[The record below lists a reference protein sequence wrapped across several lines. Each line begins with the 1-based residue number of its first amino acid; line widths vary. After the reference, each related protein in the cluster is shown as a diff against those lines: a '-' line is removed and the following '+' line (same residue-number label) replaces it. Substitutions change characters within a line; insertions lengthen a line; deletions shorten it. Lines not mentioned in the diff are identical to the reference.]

1 MSTPARPVGAH
12 RPTPPDHPFAHVLVA
27 VDLSPAGLRLLHHLD
42 PLRSLGADRLTLVYV
57 TGPAVVEQARDELEG
72 YADMAR
78 SQGFQV
84 EVATPLGLPA
94 EGILE
99 AASELGCTA
108 LLLGTRSHS
117 AVRHAFLGNVALEV
131 LEKARLPVLLQPL
144 PVHDE
149 EAPARGSAIRSLL
162 LATDFSEAAAPAAVL
177 AEHLAVERGFPV
189 DLVHALEGG
198 SSEERKEEA
207 SLRLEG
213 LARQFR
219 DAGVA
224 EVETYL
230 PVGHPLERIPAVADR
245 FPGALVVM
253 GTRGRGFLGGLLLG
267 SVSRGL
273 AAGSRIPL
281 LLVPAP
287 HNGAARSRQA

>member
-1 MSTPARPVGAH
+1 MSTPVDAVDAP

-27 VDLSPAGLRLLHHLD
+27 VDLSPAGLRLLLHLD
-42 PLRSLGADRLTLVYV
+42 SLRSLGVRRLTLVYV
-57 TGPAVVEQARDELEG
+57 TGPAIVEQSRKELEG
-72 YADMAR
+72 YAGMAR

-99 AASELGCTA
+99 TASELDCTA
-108 LLLGTRSHS
+108 ILLGTRSHS

-131 LEKARLPVLLQPL
+131 MQKSRLPVLLQPL

-149 EAPARGSAIRSLL
+149 AAPARGREIRSLL
-162 LATDFSEAAAPAAVL
+162 LATDFSDAAAPATRL
-177 AEHLAVERGFPV
+177 AERLALEHGFPV

-198 SSEERKEEA
+198 TGEERKEEA

-213 LARQFR
+213 LARHFR

-224 EVETYL
+224 EVETHM

-245 FPGALVVM
+245 VPGALVVM

-281 LLVPAP
+281 LLVPVRAA
-287 HNGAARSRQA
+287 GAGGSDDT

>member
-1 MSTPARPVGAH
+1 MSTPVEFVDAG

-27 VDLSPAGLRLLHHLD
+27 VDLTPAGLRLLHHLD
-42 PLRSLGADRLTLVYV
+42 SLRSLGAGRLTLVYV
-57 TGPAVVEQARDELEG
+57 TGPAVEKQSRDELEEHAG
-72 YADMAR
+72 MVR
-78 SQGFQV
+78 SQGFEV
-84 EVATPLGLPA
+84 EIATPLGLPA

-99 AASELGCTA
+99 TASERGATA
-108 LLLGTRSHS
+108 ILLGTRSQS

-131 LEKARLPVLLQPL
+131 MEKARLPVLLQPL
-144 PVHDE
+144 PIHDE
-149 EAPARGSAIRSLL
+149 DEPAHGDEIRSLL
-162 LATDFSEAAAPAAVL
+162 VATDFSDAASPAARL
-177 AEHLAVERGFPV
+177 AERLALEHGFPV

-198 SSEERKEEA
+198 ASEERKEEA

-213 LARQFR
+213 LARRFR

-253 GTRGRGFLGGLLLG
+253 GTHGRSFLGGLILG

-281 LLVPAP
+281 LLVPVGRERAGGP
-287 HNGAARSRQA
+287 GDG

>member
-1 MSTPARPVGAH
+1 MSTPAQPAGGP

-42 PLRSLGADRLTLVYV
+42 ALRSLGAGHLTLVYV
-57 TGPAVVEQARDELEG
+57 TGPALVEQSRKELEG
-72 YADMAR
+72 YAGMAR
-78 SQGFQV
+78 SQGFRV

-99 AASELGCTA
+99 TASELGATSI
-108 LLLGTRSHS
+108 LLGTRSHS

-131 LEKARLPVLLQPL
+131 MEKSPLPVLLQPL

-149 EAPARGSAIRSLL
+149 AAPARGREIRSLL
-162 LATDFSEAAAPAAVL
+162 LATDFSDAAAPAAAL
-177 AEHLAVERGFPV
+177 AERLALEHGFPL

-198 SSEERKEEA
+198 TTEERKEEA

-213 LARQFR
+213 LARHFR

-224 EVETYL
+224 EVESYM

-273 AAGSRIPL
+273 AAASRIPL
-281 LLVPAP
+281 LLVPV
-287 HNGAARSRQA
+287 RQGRDGGSDQG